1 LLVFPEFVK
10 KLYTVRHKKAR
21 VLEMKVG
28 LFGFGRAGKAV
39 ATVLLQSE
47 EADLCW
53 VIRKS
58 TNLQHR
64 SVPEFLGIKDDNQGL
79 IFTKDEWTINELL
92 DKHPVDVLI
101 DFSSADAVYLY
112 GEEAAKRGIAIVTAI
127 SAYPPETVDFIK
139 KLSTKTKIL
148 WSPNITV
155 GINFLMLAA
164 KVLKTIAPYT
174 DIELIEEH
182 FKNKKEVSGT
192 AVKISQTLC
201 LPHEDIKS
209 VRAGGIVGRHEI
221 IFGFPYQTVRLIH
234 ESITREAFGNGALF
248 AAKCL
253 ADKQNGF
260 YSMEDLLMPY
270 FNL

>member
-1 LLVFPEFVK
+1 
-10 KLYTVRHKKAR
+10 
-21 VLEMKVG
+21 MKVG
-28 LFGFGRAGKAV
+28 LFGFGRSGKAV

-47 EADLCW
+47 EVDLCW

-64 SVPEFLGIKDDNQGL
+64 SVPEFLGIPHDNQGL
-79 IFTKDEWTINELL
+79 IFAKDEWTPEQLFEQ
-92 DKHPVDVLI
+92 HPVDCII
-101 DFSSADAVYLY
+101 DFSSEDAVLSY
-112 GEEAAKRGIAIVTAI
+112 GEEAAKKGITIVTAI
-127 SAYPPETVDFIK
+127 SNYPDETIEYLK
-139 KLSTKTKIL
+139 ELSVKTKVL

-164 KVLKTIAPYT
+164 KILKTIAPYT

-192 AVKISQTLC
+192 AIRISQTLD
-201 LPHEDIKS
+201 LLHEDIKS

-260 YSMEDLLMPY
+260 FTMEDLLMPY
-270 FNL
+270 FNLS